1 MDEGWEPIMSATVLI
16 RRTDQSRQAYTLHR

>member
-16 RRTDQSRQAYTLHR
+16 RHTDQYRQAYTLHR